1 MKGSDLKRKV
11 KETLIDLFYNLN
23 IEKTY
28 KTGDKILVTSTDGI
42 GDFIVR
48 EKVFLE
54 IIERYGKE
62 NIIVLVK
69 DKTVPL
75 VEKYGIKNI
84 VIYDKK
90 SRKEFCEGVKF
101 LKKIFSLG
109 ISKIYSLEF
118 SKQDLWFIKYFSKL
132 KSQKAMKTMGK
143 IEIMGYTISKD
154 LGLDKEYDKYYTKLV
169 SRDNADQVIELS
181 IRYLLEAF
189 NKKVD
194 LDEIRPNLSELYERN
209 SDYENDIAV
218 GVGSI
223 DRKKIMNPKKL
234 EKILIELSKTYPK
247 SRIILLGKGKLEERV
262 MTEMDSISKYS
273 NIIDRVNKTSLEETN
288 IIINSSKLYIGVD
301 SGLYNIAF
309 GFRKKVIGLFTK
321 KEHGFSHSC
330 YEDITIVSG
339 TNGEKGYFGNE
350 YLNGISPEE
359 VVEASKKLL
368 GE

>member
-1 MKGSDLKRKV
+1 MKGSDLKRKI

-69 DKTVPL
+69 DKTVSL
-75 VEKYGIKNI
+75 IEKYGIKNI
-84 VIYDKK
+84 VVYDKK
-90 SRKEFCEGVKF
+90 SRKEFCAGVKF
-101 LKKIFSLG
+101 LREMLSLG
-109 ISKIYSLEF
+109 ISQIYSLEF

-132 KSQKAMKTMGK
+132 KSPKK
-143 IEIMGYTISKD
+143 IEIMGYTISD
-154 LGLDKEYDKYYTKLV
+154 NLGLDKEYDKYYTKLV
-169 SRDNADQVIELS
+169 SRDDADQVIKLS
-181 IRYLLEAF
+181 MRYLLEAF

-194 LDEIRPNLSELYERN
+194 LDGVRPNLAEIYKRDRE
-209 SDYENDIAV
+209 YANDIAV

-223 DRKKIMNPKKL
+223 DRKKIMNPKNL

-247 SRIILLGKGKLEERV
+247 SRIILLGKGKLEEKV
-262 MTEMDSISKYS
+262 MSEMDNISKYS
-273 NIIDRVNKTSLEETN
+273 NIIDKVNKTSLEETN
-288 IIINSSKLYIGVD
+288 IIINSSKLYVGVD

-330 YEDITIVSG
+330 YEDISILSG
-339 TNGEKGYFGNE
+339 SNGEKGYFGNE
-350 YLNGISPEE
+350 YLNGISPQE